1 MKVKS
6 YQTNPNMLVPYY
18 LMYSYA
24 YYQENESLISDHE
37 YDNICKQ
44 LIEKWDTIK
53 HWHKPLL
60 NLESL
65 KAGTGYDIKY
75 PKRVIYAALALIK
88 EDKLHKSEMD

>member
-1 MKVKS
+1 MTRP
-6 YQTNPNMLVPYY
+6 YLTNPNMLVPYY

-24 YYQENESLISDHE
+24 YYQENESLIEDAE
-37 YDNICKQ
+37 YDQICQ
-44 LIEKWDTIK
+44 DLITNWNDIT

-75 PKRVIYAALALIK
+75 PERVIYAALALIK